1 MDRKIKHLEFIQG
14 VINRLASDSF
24 RLKGWSVV
32 LVSALFV
39 LSARE
44 GRPELVSAAIVPVFV
59 FWGLDGYFLWQ
70 ERLFRVLYDHVRVL
84 AEDQVDF
91 SMNVRAVG
99 TGRAPTWL
107 GATFSR
113 TLLSFYAAL
122 AVAVGMALAI
132 WLIAKENDE
141 WLAEFSSASSTN
153 TTYLAQWSSAI
164 AG

>member
-44 GRPELVSAAIVPVFV
+44 GRPELVSMAIVPVFV

-84 AEDQVDF
+84 AEDQIDF
-91 SMNVRAVG
+91 SMDVRAVG
-99 TGRAPTWL
+99 TGRARTWP
-107 GATFSR
+107 GAMFSR
-113 TLLSFYAAL
+113 TLLLFYGAL
-122 AVAVGMALAI
+122 ATAAVGIMI
-132 WLIAKENDE
+132 IVN
-141 WLAEFSSASSTN
+141 
-153 TTYLAQWSSAI
+153 
-164 AG
+164 

>member
-44 GRPELVSAAIVPVFV
+44 GRPDLVSTAFVPVFV

-70 ERLFRVLYDHVRVL
+70 ERLFRALYDHVRVL
-84 AEDQVDF
+84 EEDQVDF
-91 SMNVRAVG
+91 SMDVRTVG
-99 TGRAPTWL
+99 TSRARSWP
-107 GATFSR
+107 GAMFSR
-113 TLLSFYAAL
+113 TLLLFYGAL
-122 AVAVGMALAI
+122 ATAAVGIMI
-132 WLIAKENDE
+132 IVN
-141 WLAEFSSASSTN
+141 
-153 TTYLAQWSSAI
+153 
-164 AG
+164 